1 VTNIAKSLVM
11 VYGMTEEIG
20 LVSYAGGG
28 EQQVQIYSE
37 ETHELIDDAIKRL
50 VDECYDRT
58 RDLLVEKKA
67 LIEK

>member
-1 VTNIAKSLVM
+1 M